1 MISPAFSVPATEYKA
16 RSDPGDSSTDTMA
29 ETCGTTRGAG
39 NNRAYEDAVNTRING
54 DLQEVES
61 DLPEDIRDRALSVFR
76 AAISD
81 KATVQQAIE
90 KVQKEA
96 LVEVE
101 TRFKGQRFKVRKLL
115 TRGKCNI
122 SFSQGFIKFDYD
134 TSVITINVNK
144 FGNGNAQFSV
154 GLGVKKMVCPDP
166 FMGRL
171 SDPNMNRK

>member
-1 MISPAFSVPATEYKA
+1 
-16 RSDPGDSSTDTMA
+16 MA
-29 ETCGTTRGAG
+29 ENCATTRGAG

-101 TRFKGQRFKVRKLL
+101 TRFKGQRFKVR
-115 TRGKCNI
+115 NI
-122 SFSQGFIKFDYD
+122 SMVDNLSIRRLTQGFIKFDYD
-134 TSVITINVNK
+134 TSVISINVNK

>member
-1 MISPAFSVPATEYKA
+1 M
-16 RSDPGDSSTDTMA
+16 
-29 ETCGTTRGAG
+29 CGTTRGAG
-39 NNRAYEDAVNTRING
+39 NNRAYEDAVNTRISG
-54 DLQEVES
+54 ELQEVES

-76 AAISD
+76 AAVSD

-101 TRFKGQRFKVRKLL
+101 TRFKGQRFKVVFYYKLL
-115 TRGKCNI
+115 KPEIDFLC
-122 SFSQGFIKFDYD
+122 FQGFIKFDYD
-134 TSVITINVNK
+134 TSVISINVNK

-154 GLGVKKMVCPDP
+154 GMGVKKMVCPDP

-171 SDPNMNRK
+171 SDPNMNK

>member
-1 MISPAFSVPATEYKA
+1 
-16 RSDPGDSSTDTMA
+16 MA

-39 NNRAYEDAVNTRING
+39 NNRAYEDAVNTRIEG

-81 KATVQQAIE
+81 KFTVQQAIE

-101 TRFKGQRFKVRKLL
+101 ERFKGQRFKVALRLERMFTFYSDTSK
-115 TRGKCNI
+115 
-122 SFSQGFIKFDYD
+122 GFIKFDYD

-154 GLGVKKMVCPDP
+154 GMGVKKMVCPDP

>member
-1 MISPAFSVPATEYKA
+1 M
-16 RSDPGDSSTDTMA
+16 
-29 ETCGTTRGAG
+29 
-39 NNRAYEDAVNTRING
+39 
-54 DLQEVES
+54 
-61 DLPEDIRDRALSVFR
+61 FR

-81 KATVQQAIE
+81 KFTVQQAIE

-101 TRFKGQRFKVRKLL
+101 ERFKGQRFKVALRLDFFL
-115 TRGKCNI
+115 SINLAT
-122 SFSQGFIKFDYD
+122 SQGFIKFDYD

-154 GLGVKKMVCPDP
+154 GMGVKKMVCPDP

>member
-1 MISPAFSVPATEYKA
+1 MGGS
-16 RSDPGDSSTDTMA
+16 TMA

-39 NNRAYEDAVNTRING
+39 NNRAYEDAVNTRIEG

-81 KATVQQAIE
+81 KATVQ
-90 KVQKEA
+90 KEA

-101 TRFKGQRFKVRKLL
+101 TRFKGQRFK
-115 TRGKCNI
+115 
-122 SFSQGFIKFDYD
+122 GFIKFDYD

-154 GLGVKKMVCPDP
+154 GMGVKKMVCPDP
-166 FMGRL
+166 
-171 SDPNMNRK
+171 